1 MYNIKINTL
10 PVLTKLL
17 QKMKI
22 DELSL
27 TDKELEKVR
36 KEITSNEGKLITLSY
51 FRKTQSEW
59 LSYIGGL
66 TFDRVNNSFTL
77 PIGIYIDLEKA
88 SLSPYAKIVIDFKN
102 KLLTVTD
109 L

>member
-17 QKMKI
+17 QKMKT

-51 FRKTQSEW
+51 FRKTQGEW

-66 TFDRVNNSFTL
+66 TFDRSNNIFIL
-77 PIGIYIDLEKA
+77 PIGVYLDLEKV
-88 SLSPYAKIVIDFKN
+88 SLLPYAKIVIDFQN
-102 KLLTVTD
+102 KRLTVTD
-109 L
+109 F